1 MTEKK
6 YIYVIDAYAYS
17 DFERHILSHKSSMS
31 KKTFFDIVK
40 KAQKLCETKKYTQR
54 RYYDYSENMI
64 ACLCQEF
71 GFEQLDYPVVHIGCN
86 TKSKCSMFDSDGWVE
101 R

>member
-1 MTEKK
+1 MRMPILTLRDIF
-6 YIYVIDAYAYS
+6 Y
-17 DFERHILSHKSSMS
+17 HINQ
-31 KKTFFDIVK
+31 V
-40 KAQKLCETKKYTQR
+40 C
-54 RYYDYSENMI
+54 

-71 GFEQLDYPVVHIGCN
+71 GFEQLDYPSVHIGCN